1 MSLGTI
7 MQIGNVYKIEFSFRP
22 SINEAVKQLPERKF
36 IYAEKYWTVPVMY
49 KTAVKAFAEKH
60 KLDFSEET
68 GIEPETDFVIPPLPE
83 LTIDIPTNRPMLPW
97 QPGGVA
103 YAMEKQRLIMGDD
116 MGLGKEQPLSA
127 KILTGDGWLTMGE
140 MKKGMLISSTS
151 GYLTEVSGVF
161 PQGNKQVFKVTF
173 SDGSSTR
180 CGEDHL
186 WKITTPTRK
195 KRGYAYMVKS
205 LREIMQL
212 GLKEK
217 SGNSKF
223 YIPITKPVHFKERNL
238 EIHPYL
244 LGVLL
249 GDGGL
254 TSSYA
259 RLTNPEQFIIDK
271 VSCLLPYNV
280 RIKPSGNTQITYDLT
295 KDKGAQSD
303 PNPLTVFLRNYGL
316 MGGKS
321 ETKFIP
327 EDYLFNTIEN
337 RIQMLHG
344 LMDTDGY
351 CNQGKAKN
359 GNCVQYC
366 TTSNKLCDDIIFLV
380 QSLGGVARKYR
391 KENDHLGAWIITLNL
406 PNDIKP
412 FSLPRKAELVNKR
425 TKYFPTRAIVA
436 IEPDGVEEC
445 QCIAV
450 DADDHCYITDDCV
463 VTHNTSQAIIAM
475 EGLHMT
481 GRAAYPCLII
491 CPSAVKE
498 NWVLEIKANV
508 KRTGIVLKDSVK
520 NTYPEFFRVGMSQY
534 FICNFESLKKYF
546 VDRID
551 TPEPGKKLRIN
562 NIHFKQKYLDFFKAV
577 IVDESHKVK
586 ALTSQNTKFTKG
598 ICTGKETIFLL
609 TGTPIVN
616 KPKDLVSQLGILNRL
631 GDFGGYKYFEKRYC
645 SGPKEA
651 SNMKELNYKLN
662 LICFYRRNKTDP
674 DIKKFLPD
682 KARQVI
688 QCELD
693 PEHRR
698 EYGHAQAD
706 LESYMVNIKKQSDE
720 QVAKSMKGEVMVRI
734 GILKNISARGK
745 LKDAFSFIQDIIDNG
760 QKIVV
765 FASLKDVIAKVQEKF
780 PRSVRVTGAEDGKQK
795 QAAVDAFQND
805 PKIQVIVLNLK
816 AGGVGINGL
825 QNVATQIC
833 FIEFGW
839 HAAIMDQAEDR
850 LYRTGQHANVMCTYF
865 LGKNTIDEWN
875 YKLINSKREIANTV
889 TGNIDTTEETLID
902 SVITLFSK
910 Q

>member
-22 SINEAVKQLPERKF
+22 SITDAVKQLPERKF

-49 KTAVKAFAEKH
+49 KAAVKAFAEKH
-60 KLDFSEET
+60 KLDFSDET
-68 GIEPETDFVIPPLPE
+68 GIEPETDFVIPPMPE
-83 LTIDIPTNRPMLPW
+83 LTIDIKTKRSLLPW
-97 QPGGVA
+97 QASGVA
-103 YAMEKQRLIMGDD
+103 YSLDRQRLIMADD
-116 MGLGKEQPLSA
+116 MGLGK
-127 KILTGDGWLTMGE
+127 
-140 MKKGMLISSTS
+140 
-151 GYLTEVSGVF
+151 
-161 PQGNKQVFKVTF
+161 
-173 SDGSSTR
+173 
-180 CGEDHL
+180 
-186 WKITTPTRK
+186 TT
-195 KRGYAYMVKS
+195 
-205 LREIMQL
+205 Q
-212 GLKEK
+212 
-217 SGNSKF
+217 
-223 YIPITKPVHFKERNL
+223 
-238 EIHPYL
+238 
-244 LGVLL
+244 
-249 GDGGL
+249 
-254 TSSYA
+254 
-259 RLTNPEQFIIDK
+259 
-271 VSCLLPYNV
+271 
-280 RIKPSGNTQITYDLT
+280 
-295 KDKGAQSD
+295 
-303 PNPLTVFLRNYGL
+303 
-316 MGGKS
+316 
-321 ETKFIP
+321 
-327 EDYLFNTIEN
+327 
-337 RIQMLHG
+337 
-344 LMDTDGY
+344 
-351 CNQGKAKN
+351 
-359 GNCVQYC
+359 
-366 TTSNKLCDDIIFLV
+366 
-380 QSLGGVARKYR
+380 
-391 KENDHLGAWIITLNL
+391 
-406 PNDIKP
+406 
-412 FSLPRKAELVNKR
+412 
-425 TKYFPTRAIVA
+425 AIVT
-436 IEPDGVEEC
+436 I
-445 QCIAV
+445 
-450 DADDHCYITDDCV
+450 
-463 VTHNTSQAIIAM
+463 
-475 EGLHMT
+475 EGLHQL
-481 GRAAYPCLII
+481 GKAAYPCLII

-498 NWVLEIKANV
+498 NWVTEISMNV
-508 KRTGIVLKDSVK
+508 HRTGIVLKDSVR
-520 NTYPEFFRVGMSQY
+520 NTFPEFFRVGMSQF
-534 FICNFESLKKYF
+534 FIINYESLKKYF
-546 VDRID
+546 VEQID
-551 TPEPGKKLRIN
+551 EPEPGKKLRIN
-562 NIHFKQKYLDFFKAV
+562 NIHFKQKYLDFFKSV

-598 ICTGKETIFLL
+598 ICTGKETILLL

-631 GDFGGYKYFEKRYC
+631 ADFGGYKYFEKRYC

-698 EYGHAQAD
+698 EYMHAQAD

-780 PRSVRVTGAEDGKQK
+780 PKSVRVTGAEDGKQK

-875 YKLINSKREIANTV
+875 YKLINSKREIANTI
-889 TGNIDTTEETLID
+889 TGAEDQTEETLID
-902 SVITLFSK
+902 SVMTLFSK
-910 Q
+910 PNMSI